1 MTSIIRYVKSL
12 EERQTRAR
20 RLQAQA
26 TVARTGGGAEGEAPT
41 VAAAA
46 VTSRGALPPPPPAH
60 PPAHPPA
67 YPPALGAEALAT
79 PSSLQV
85 QYDMQPLPLQQHR
98 TPMAFVS
105 PAVVSAR

>member
-1 MTSIIRYVKSL
+1 VKSL

-67 YPPALGAEALAT
+67 LGAEALAT

-98 TPMAFVS
+98 TPMAFAS

>member
-1 MTSIIRYVKSL
+1 MTSISRDVKSL

-67 YPPALGAEALAT
+67 LGAEALAT

-98 TPMAFVS
+98 TPMAFAS

>member
-26 TVARTGGGAEGEAPT
+26 TVARTGGGAEGEAAT

-46 VTSRGALPPPPPAH
+46 AATSRGAH
-60 PPAHPPA
+60 PS
-67 YPPALGAEALAT
+67 ALAEAQAT

-98 TPMAFVS
+98 TPAAFAS

>member
-41 VAAAA
+41 AAAAA
-46 VTSRGALPPPPPAH
+46 VTSRGALPPP
-60 PPAHPPA
+60 PPA

-79 PSSLQV
+79 PSSLQL

-98 TPMAFVS
+98 TPMAFAS

>member
-26 TVARTGGGAEGEAPT
+26 TVARTGGGAEGEAAT

-46 VTSRGALPPPPPAH
+46 ATSRGAH
-60 PPAHPPA
+60 PS
-67 YPPALGAEALAT
+67 ALAEAQAT

-98 TPMAFVS
+98 TPAAFAS

>member
-67 YPPALGAEALAT
+67 LGAEALAT

-98 TPMAFVS
+98 TPMAFAS

>member
-20 RLQAQA
+20 RLQAQS

-46 VTSRGALPPPPPAH
+46 VTSRGALPPPPSAH
-60 PPAHPPA
+60 PPAH
-67 YPPALGAEALAT
+67 PPALGAEALAT

>member
-1 MTSIIRYVKSL
+1 MSSIIRYVKSL

-67 YPPALGAEALAT
+67 LGAEALAT

-98 TPMAFVS
+98 TPMAFAS

>member
-67 YPPALGAEALAT
+67 PGAEALAT

-98 TPMAFVS
+98 TPMAFAS

>member
-67 YPPALGAEALAT
+67 LGAEALAT

>member
-1 MTSIIRYVKSL
+1 
-12 EERQTRAR
+12 
-20 RLQAQA
+20 
-26 TVARTGGGAEGEAPT
+26 VARTGGGAEGEAPT

-67 YPPALGAEALAT
+67 LGAEALAT

-98 TPMAFVS
+98 TPMAFAS

>member
-67 YPPALGAEALAT
+67 LGAESLAT
-79 PSSLQV
+79 PSSLKV
-85 QYDMQPLPLQQHR
+85 QYDMQPLPLHQQR
-98 TPMAFVS
+98 TPMAFAS

>member
-67 YPPALGAEALAT
+67 PGAQALAT

-98 TPMAFVS
+98 TPMAFAS

>member
-1 MTSIIRYVKSL
+1 MTSLIRYVKSL

-46 VTSRGALPPPPPAH
+46 VTSRGALPPPPLAY
-60 PPAHPPA
+60 PPA

-85 QYDMQPLPLQQHR
+85 QYEMQPLPLQQHR
-98 TPMAFVS
+98 TPMAFAS

>member
-67 YPPALGAEALAT
+67 LGAEALAT

-98 TPMAFVS
+98 TPMAFAS
-105 PAVVSAR
+105 PAVVSAK